1 MKSYVI
7 RNARPLGTVTLYGRT
22 LAPASVGGRTNTMF
36 LSEAELLGGPCVDLL
51 RAGRIEL
58 VRGTPPESLRVLLAG
73 GVLPSTAPLDPEV
86 ASAATDLVSDSI
98 SEPVEV
104 EQIAPEPVVAA
115 EPVSVVEVVAE
126 PEAPPKRTAEDLKAF
141 TVVELRK
148 IARGYKL
155 KTSGSED
162 DLIQRILD
170 HETGVTDV

>member
-36 LSEAELLGGPCVDLL
+36 LSHAELLGGPCVDLL
-51 RAGRIEL
+51 RSGRIEL
-58 VRGTPPESLRVLLAG
+58 VRGTPPEELQVLLAG
-73 GVLPSTAPLDPEV
+73 GVIPAPLDPEV
-86 ASAATDLVSDSI
+86 VSAAPDLATVSI
-98 SEPVEV
+98 SEPAEV
-104 EQIAPEPVVAA
+104 EPPAPEPVAA
-115 EPVSVVEVVAE
+115 EPVSVIVPE
-126 PEAPPKRTAEDLKAF
+126 PEAPAKRTAEDLKEL

-170 HETGVTDV
+170 HEAGVN